1 MNEGPSKAIPL
12 TRARTPGAQAAASR
26 VRRWRET
33 LDQSLRV
40 VAAPPRQIWLA
51 TLGGTALTVRAVQTL
66 WMRIVAE
73 GEAAERWLRG
83 QRPQAPSGRP

>member
-26 VRRWRET
+26 VRRWREAV
-33 LDQSLRV
+33 DRNLRA

-51 TLGGTALTVRAVQTL
+51 TLGGTALTVRAVHTL
-66 WMRIVAE
+66 WTRIVAE

-83 QRPQAPSGRP
+83 APPGR